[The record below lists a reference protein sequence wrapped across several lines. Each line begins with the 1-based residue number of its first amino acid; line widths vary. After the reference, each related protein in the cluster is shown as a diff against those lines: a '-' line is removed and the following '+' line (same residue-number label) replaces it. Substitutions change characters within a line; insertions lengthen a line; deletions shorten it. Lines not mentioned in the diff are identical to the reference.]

1 MPRMK
6 INIRDRIREWSLKD
20 LKKSS
25 LRKKLFISFSIFM
38 LLSVIMSAA
47 NYIGMRTINTD
58 TKQMVNEDVQALIL
72 NEKLRYNISQ
82 RISLVHSYFLYKKPS
97 TRTEFEELTSESIQI
112 EKELAKLSQTD
123 EMEQLLKESNE
134 WSNLVRYDI
143 LLMYDRGQKD
153 IALTKLEERAQPIA
167 NDIIQKFE
175 KIANER
181 QQDVVQSGYD
191 IIENSNQIRIM
202 SLLISLFIILI
213 GIYLAIRISN
223 SITKPISLVS
233 KRMKSIA
240 SGELNF
246 EPLRFKG
253 KDELAQ
259 LVTAVNEMA
268 DELRKM
274 VHDISNVSSVIHERN
289 QHLKQSSLEVQEG
302 SKQIAYTMQELSIG
316 AETQADSASSLAES
330 MVTYTNKMEELH
342 ENGLI
347 MEEKSK
353 MVLQQTDTGS
363 ELMNESMK
371 QMEVIT
377 DRMDEAVQ
385 KVQTLEQRSKDIN
398 KLVEVIQSIADQT
411 NLLALNAAIEAARA
425 GEYGRG
431 FAVVADEVRKLA
443 EQVSHSVVDI
453 QTIVEIVQKETKE
466 VTNSLHSGYKQV
478 QEGTSLI
485 QETGAA
491 FEMIQNHINEVS
503 DLIQTA
509 RVELT
514 EILQTSETMNQSI
527 TNIAS
532 LTEEAA
538 AGIEQTAAS
547 AKVSNQLS
555 DTMSNHAKA
564 LTDLAE
570 KLNLLVQRFKL

>member
-1 MPRMK
+1 
-6 INIRDRIREWSLKD
+6 
-20 LKKSS
+20 
-25 LRKKLFISFSIFM
+25 
-38 LLSVIMSAA
+38 
-47 NYIGMRTINTD
+47 
-58 TKQMVNEDVQALIL
+58 
-72 NEKLRYNISQ
+72 
-82 RISLVHSYFLYKKPS
+82 
-97 TRTEFEELTSESIQI
+97 
-112 EKELAKLSQTD
+112 
-123 EMEQLLKESNE
+123 
-134 WSNLVRYDI
+134 
-143 LLMYDRGQKD
+143 
-153 IALTKLEERAQPIA
+153 
-167 NDIIQKFE
+167 
-175 KIANER
+175 
-181 QQDVVQSGYD
+181 
-191 IIENSNQIRIM
+191 
-202 SLLISLFIILI
+202 
-213 GIYLAIRISN
+213 
-223 SITKPISLVS
+223 
-233 KRMKSIA
+233 
-240 SGELNF
+240 
-246 EPLRFKG
+246 
-253 KDELAQ
+253 
-259 LVTAVNEMA
+259 MA